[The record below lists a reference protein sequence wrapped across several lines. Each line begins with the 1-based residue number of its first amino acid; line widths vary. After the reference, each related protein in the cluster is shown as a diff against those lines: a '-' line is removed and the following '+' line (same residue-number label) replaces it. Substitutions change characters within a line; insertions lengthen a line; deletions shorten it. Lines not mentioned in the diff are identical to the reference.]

1 MSRTF
6 PANFVWGAAAA
17 SYQIEGAAYADDK
30 GPSTWD
36 MFCKKPGMVWNGQSG
51 DVACDHFARYRED
64 VGLMKQIG
72 LGAYRLSISWPRVMP
87 EGTGRV
93 SERGL
98 AFYDRLVDEL
108 LAAGID
114 PWVTLF
120 HWDYP
125 LALYHRGGWLNRD
138 TVEWFGEFADVVARK
153 LSDRV
158 RNWMT
163 LNEPQVFIGAG
174 HHEGRHAPGDRLR
187 FAEVLRAGHHA
198 LLAHGRSVQAI
209 RAASAKPA
217 RIGFAPV
224 GLSKIPAT
232 DSEADLAAARTAAF
246 AVNAETAWTNSWWMD
261 PVFLGQ
267 YPEEGL
273 RFFGA
278 QVPVLAAGDLELISQ
293 PVDFCGI
300 NIYQGQYVRAGESGP
315 EAVPTPVGYPITA
328 FEWLVTPEA
337 MYWGPRL
344 FWERYK
350 KPIVITENGLSSRD
364 WPSLDG
370 RVHDAERIDFMER
383 HLVELRRALADG
395 VPIEAYFHWSFI
407 DNFEWAHGYKHRFGL
422 IFCDYPT
429 QKRILK
435 DSAHWYKRVIAENG
449 ATLSSSERGGY
460 GP

>member
-1 MSRTF
+1 MSKTF
-6 PANFVWGAAAA
+6 PREFVWGAAAA
-17 SYQIEGAAYADDK
+17 SYQIEGAAFADDK

-36 MFCKKPGMVWNGQSG
+36 MFCRKPGMVWNGQNG
-51 DVACDHFARYRED
+51 DVACDHVHRYRED

-87 EGTGRV
+87 SGVGQV
-93 SERGL
+93 SQSGL
-98 AFYDRLVDEL
+98 DFYDRLVDEL

-138 TVEWFGEFADVVARK
+138 TVEWFGEFAEVVARK

-158 RNWMT
+158 RHFMT

-187 FAEVLRAGHHA
+187 FSEVLLAGHHA

-209 RAASAKPA
+209 RAASVQPT

-224 GLSKIPAT
+224 ATSKIPAT
-232 DSEADLAAARTAAF
+232 ESSEDIEAARNATF
-246 AVNAETAWTNSWWMD
+246 TVDAETAWSNSWWND
-261 PVFLGQ
+261 PVFLGS
-267 YPEEGL
+267 YPEQGL

-278 QVPVLAAGDLELISQ
+278 QAPKLAAGDLELISQ

-300 NIYQGQYVRAGESGP
+300 NVYQGQHVRAGASGP
-315 EAVPTPVGYPITA
+315 ELVPPPVGFPITA

-337 MYWGPRL
+337 MYWGPR
-344 FWERYK
+344 FFFERYK
-350 KPIVITENGLSSRD
+350 KPIVITENGISSRD
-364 WPSLDG
+364 WPALDG
-370 RVHDAERIDFMER
+370 QVHDPARIDFMAR
-383 HLVELRRALADG
+383 HLIELRRALEHG
-395 VPIEAYFHWSFI
+395 VAVDAYFHWSFI

-422 IFCDYPT
+422 VYCDYPS

-435 DSAHWYKRVIAENG
+435 DSAHWYREVIASQG
-449 ATLSSSERGGY
+449 ALLGDHERGLHV
-460 GP
+460 